1 MTARILLEQYC
12 YDTSLKS
19 KQFLYNSL
27 ITNNSMESASMSILD
42 SLYYNAL
49 TSQGTYSDIL
59 HAYYRIVFL
68 MDLQKT
74 KDP

>member
-49 TSQGTYSDIL
+49 TSQGT
-59 HAYYRIVFL
+59 
-68 MDLQKT
+68 
-74 KDP
+74 